1 MLMTKS
7 SPSPDMGNGQHSSH
21 QSSTSIVGSRSSSLP
36 DDRNQSQRTVLH
48 PEETAP
54 RVDLRRRLKIELV
67 FHQRVAGA
75 LNSHD
80 FRCSGMVVATS
91 YSDRSQACTSLIPA
105 CRGRRNTVSMIW
117 GSPYLQPNVTQET
130 EHSIVVQTALPGR

>member
-67 FHQRVAGA
+67 LHQRVMILSVAEW
-75 LNSHD
+75 D
-80 FRCSGMVVATS
+80 VATS
-91 YSDRSQACTSLIPA
+91 YADRSQACTSFDT
-105 CRGRRNTVSMIW
+105 C
-117 GSPYLQPNVTQET
+117 
-130 EHSIVVQTALPGR
+130 VQGTAVHR